1 MYYYINV
8 TLHMSLL
15 SDHRTI
21 HSINDSFWDMGSKQR
36 AWVICKNN
44 ILNQGDGNIKTNNL
58 LECFYLK
65 ESVRPFSIIACSVIL
80 IAVKLE

>member
-1 MYYYINV
+1 
-8 TLHMSLL
+8 
-15 SDHRTI
+15 
-21 HSINDSFWDMGSKQR
+21 MGSEQR

-44 ILNQGDGNIKTNNL
+44 ILNKGDGNIKTNNL

-80 IAVKLE
+80 IAVKLGLGFTGLLAIILYNFYTK